1 MKKNYRWDNLTSPE
15 IRKMAENNAIV
26 ILPIGSVE
34 QHGPHLPV
42 GCDYLMATNVSEKI
56 AEKLNEIG
64 KPCLVAPSLSVCNST
79 HHMSFAG
86 SMTLRVSTYMALLR
100 DYCVSIAKHG
110 FKKIVIVNGHGGNTA
125 PTEAALIDINEE
137 LGFPVYFTGY
147 WMSDDKAQ
155 TEILETQSGMIH
167 ACESETSMVLS
178 YDETLV
184 DPVYKQTK
192 GNPGYPL
199 EVENNG
205 ILHTFHR
212 MEIHT
217 ENGVMGNS
225 FMASKEKGDKM
236 TERFVDGFVKIFS
249 DDRIWNQPV

>member
-1 MKKNYRWDNLTSPE
+1 MKQFGKILKFELKGYLRNKVFVGITIFLVVA
-15 IRKMAENNAIV
+15 IAIV
-26 ILPIGSVE
+26 MFIPNILTAIE
-34 QHGPHLPV
+34 
-42 GCDYLMATNVSEKI
+42 SE
-56 AEKLNEIG
+56 E
-64 KPCLVAPSLSVCNST
+64 
-79 HHMSFAG
+79 
-86 SMTLRVSTYMALLR
+86 
-100 DYCVSIAKHG
+100 
-110 FKKIVIVNGHGGNTA
+110 GGNTA

-155 TEILETQSGMIH
+155 PEILETQSGMIH

-184 DPVYKQTK
+184 DPVYKETK

-212 MEIHT
+212 MEMHT

-225 FMASKEKGDKM
+225 YMASKEKGDRM